1 MHVAKFQFWTSG
13 EWTIPAH
20 QIISRSER
28 FKVEENIRTDFVN
41 RISALVNV
49 GEVFNRIIVFKRML
63 TEYSKLVE
71 NMSFSLA
78 HILRETFKSNIMLQA
93 HVLFKRYYVEMF
105 KQNISF
111 AFKKTILASFMEKVK
126 IDKRINFV
134 FIKRLTDA
142 KSIAS
147 KLIPI
152 KLFKFKEIFTLKE
165 KYILVFYSVIVEAT
179 RLFDS
184 IRKTVKMIRRESFE
198 IREIFSTAKYL
209 FAILLMR
216 NVILS
221 KTMKF
226 TVKIPEK
233 THILV
238 NNIIRYLLLILGM
251 EKKKE

>member
-1 MHVAKFQFWTSG
+1 MHVAKFQFWASG
-13 EWTIPAH
+13 EWTVPAH

-78 HILRETFKSNIMLQA
+78 HILRE
-93 HVLFKRYYVEMF
+93 
-105 KQNISF
+105 
-111 AFKKTILASFMEKVK
+111 
-126 IDKRINFV
+126 
-134 FIKRLTDA
+134 
-142 KSIAS
+142 
-147 KLIPI
+147 
-152 KLFKFKEIFTLKE
+152 
-165 KYILVFYSVIVEAT
+165 
-179 RLFDS
+179 
-184 IRKTVKMIRRESFE
+184 SFE

-216 NVILS
+216 NVTLS

-238 NNIIRYLLLILGM
+238 NNIIRYLLLVLRM